1 MNNIED
7 LIKQYVINNKK
18 RIYALNNYLQLK
30 NKRFNIKDALIAI
43 FNATNGSSEK
53 ATMIIDTLTKKDK
66 TFGRTQVY
74 ADKADIQ
81 NIDLIQNPDGT
92 VALSNYNPLH
102 VQKKSKFKF
111 DNPNSAIYKNSGEKT
126 KRYLDTTD
134 KINDLGAVVKSLYP
148 EYSNEEI
155 TRMLFYARQ
164 FSVINKIGVK
174 KIIDSLVNG
183 KLKFVQNAEG
193 KFKLVSNYKTN
204 TSENVKRVIFK
215 NLNILSEAIK
225 EANEEMTYFTFAHS
239 VKTFLVDLLQ
249 NPTSAKPNLLLNAHK
264 LNRSRLIELL
274 IKFGI
279 IEKDEN
285 IVDKDENGNPTT
297 ATMSVKYKI
306 PKKNFSRK
314 VRKLFIKLFEKNLP
328 KKQNQDY
335 RYSKL
340 KDDISIMKNSPLT
353 MGVVGGDPK
362 FDSMAN
368 AINDELEDKVLKT
381 EDMGD
386 GATNASSSGQ
396 FSQPLFNVQ
405 RREIYNTKPN
415 EEIEEATTTMNA
427 GDYQYTVPF
436 GGDKATLSRKNGKN
450 GSISINRTK

>member
-18 RIYALNNYLQLK
+18 RVYALNNYLQLK
-30 NKRFNIKDALIAI
+30 NKRFKVKDALVAI

-74 ADKADIQ
+74 ADKPDIE
-81 NIDLIQNPDGT
+81 NIDLIQNSDGT
-92 VALSNYNPLH
+92 VVLSNYNPLH
-102 VQKKSKFKF
+102 VQKKPKTTF
-111 DNPNSAIYKNSGEKT
+111 DNPNPSIYKKSGEKT
-126 KRYLDTTD
+126 KRYIDTAD
-134 KINDLGAVVKSLYP
+134 KVNDLGAVLKSLYP
-148 EYSNEEI
+148 EHSNEEI
-155 TRMLFYARQ
+155 TKMLFYARQ
-164 FSVINKIGVK
+164 FSVINKIGIK
-174 KIIDSLVNG
+174 KIIDSLISG
-183 KLKFVQNAEG
+183 KYKFIRNIEG
-193 KFKLVSNYKTN
+193 KFFLVSNNVKTN
-204 TSENVKRVIFK
+204 ENIKRVIFK
-215 NLNILSEAIK
+215 NLKVLSEAIQ
-225 EANEEMTYFTFAHS
+225 EANEEMTYFTFAHGI
-239 VKTFLVDLLQ
+239 KTFLVDLLQ
-249 NPTSAKPNLLLNAHK
+249 NPTSAKPNLLLSAHK
-264 LNRSRLIELL
+264 LNRSRLINLL

-285 IVDKDENGNPTT
+285 IVDKDEDGNPTT
-297 ATMSVKYKI
+297 ATMSVRYKI

-328 KKQNQDY
+328 EKQSLEN
-335 RYSKL
+335 
-340 KDDISIMKNSPLT
+340 KN
-353 MGVVGGDPK
+353 
-362 FDSMAN
+362 
-368 AINDELEDKVLKT
+368 IRT

-415 EEIEEATTTMNA
+415 EEIEESTTTMNA

-436 GGDKATLSRKNGKN
+436 GGDKATLGRKNGKN
-450 GSISINRTK
+450 GSISINTTK